1 MISFRW
7 DTFFLSIKKKK
18 IYIYIYIYI
27 PTMNYLHPNV
37 QCVYEKLEE
46 NSHHSQPISYGS
58 NQLVI
63 KRRQEFTYS
72 ISYQEQLI
80 KFKDNALC
88 LVSQLSIK
96 RYLEAIAL
104 EPNNGLLIHGGNS
117 NSLPLQQRN
126 SRGKF
131 KHSRLLHERE
141 I

>member
-7 DTFFLSIKKKK
+7 DTFFLSIKKK
-18 IYIYIYIYI
+18 ICMYTYI
-27 PTMNYLHPNV
+27 PTMNYLHPNAM
-37 QCVYEKLEE
+37 CLCKLEE
-46 NSHHSQPISYGS
+46 NSHHLQPISYGS
-58 NQLVI
+58 NQLMI
-63 KRRQEFTYS
+63 KRGQEITYS

-80 KFKDNALC
+80 KFKDSAIC

-96 RYLEAIAL
+96 RYLETIAL

>member
-18 IYIYIYIYI
+18 YIYIYIY
-27 PTMNYLHPNV
+27 THNELSSSQRAMCL
-37 QCVYEKLEE
+37 CKLEE